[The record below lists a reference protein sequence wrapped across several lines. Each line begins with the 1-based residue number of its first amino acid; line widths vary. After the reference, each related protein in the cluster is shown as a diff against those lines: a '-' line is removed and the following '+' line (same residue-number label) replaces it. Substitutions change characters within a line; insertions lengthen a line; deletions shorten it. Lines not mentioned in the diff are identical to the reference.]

1 MKKSMRLLHIVFAFA
16 FFAAALPVTHADA
29 QAVTPRFGL
38 GFEVL
43 GSTADGLG
51 IGLQGRAS
59 APLNADLSL
68 GVDMGAT
75 GFVLG
80 GRQDATWVFDP
91 QVSAIITLPSRS
103 GRAMY
108 YLAGLGAY
116 IPISE
121 DEDSEAKAGPT
132 IHGGVGWIQAL
143 RETTFFYEI
152 NPALVIAQD
161 QVHLAVPLRA
171 GIIF

>member
-1 MKKSMRLLHIVFAFA
+1 MKKSMRLLHVVFVLVFVAL
-16 FFAAALPVTHADA
+16 ALPIPHANA
-29 QAVTPRFGL
+29 QAPRFGL

-59 APLNADLSL
+59 APINADLSL
-68 GVDMGAT
+68 GIDMGAT

-80 GRQDATWVFDP
+80 GRRDATWVFDP
-91 QVSAIITLPSRS
+91 QVAAIITLPSRS
-103 GRAMY
+103 GRALY

-116 IPISE
+116 IPISD
-121 DEDSEAKAGPT
+121 DEDNDAKAGPT
-132 IHGGVGWIQAL
+132 VHGGIGWIQTL

-161 QVHLAVPLRA
+161 QVHLAVPLRV